1 MHLQIEQV
9 IPAARAIA
17 AGNCGRFVGDC
28 GVFTAGMPG
37 AMTTRNEPGSNN
49 VSGWHAADVRRQD
62 KLNMRLTE
70 LIFCRKHHTRTAK
83 NLELANKT
91 LELAKE
97 GQVAERFAKAIKQLR
112 ATDDRGNPKLNL
124 RSGGIYALERI
135 AHDFEKD
142 HWAIMEVLTAYVRK
156 HSQWKEIEL
165 PETNPITTDIEAIL
179 TVIRRRNWHYEKSD
193 QILDL
198 HGTNLHD
205 ANLEGAY
212 LRGADLRGA
221 YLRRTNLR
229 SAYLRDALLK
239 GAYLWGADLEG
250 AYLWRANLEDAYLRG
265 VNLINTYLRGADLW
279 GADLRGAYLRGA
291 DLEGAL
297 GITQEQINSAI
308 GDATTRLPAGMVRP
322 ASWTKK
328 TS

>member
-1 MHLQIEQV
+1 
-9 IPAARAIA
+9 
-17 AGNCGRFVGDC
+17 
-28 GVFTAGMPG
+28 
-37 AMTTRNEPGSNN
+37 
-49 VSGWHAADVRRQD
+49 
-62 KLNMRLTE
+62 MRLME
-70 LIFCRKHHTRTAK
+70 LFFHRKRDATAAKNFSFANK
-83 NLELANKT
+83 NLEF
-91 LELAKE
+91 AKD
-97 GQVAERFAKAIKQLR
+97 GRVTERFAKAIKQLR
-112 ATDDRGNPKLNL
+112 AIDDKGNPKLNL
-124 RSGGIYALERI
+124 RRGGIYALERI

-142 HWAIMEVLTAYVRK
+142 HWPIMEVLTAYVRE
-156 HSQWKEIEL
+156 HSQWKAIEL

-193 QILDL
+193 QTLDL

-212 LRGADLRGA
+212 LWGADFRGA

-229 SAYLRDALLK
+229 SAYLRDALLQ

-250 AYLWRANLEDAYLRG
+250 AYLMRVKLEGAYLRS
-265 VNLINTYLRGADLW
+265 VNLINTYLTGADLW

-291 DLEGAL
+291 DLTGTL

-308 GDATTRLPAGMVRP
+308 GNATTKLPAGMVRP

-328 TS
+328 PF